1 MSERRPLQG
10 AKNQTKRQ
18 RQEKAG
24 SRNEL
29 STTSCDELVLG
40 PEGDRCQWMLV
51 TVADDVN
58 VETSESTFEKKRVS
72 RMRRNDKEP
81 AKIGRKGKPLE
92 GWTGRR
98 TDRQADRV

>member
-1 MSERRPLQG
+1 MSDGLYKGRRIRRRG
-10 AKNQTKRQ
+10 KDKRKQ
-18 RQEKAG
+18 VVG
-24 SRNEL
+24 TNL

-40 PEGDRCQWMLV
+40 PKGDRCQWMFV
-51 TVADDVN
+51 TVADDVS
-58 VETSESTFEKKRVS
+58 VETTESTTEKKRKS

-92 GWTGRR
+92 GWTGGR